1 MLVMPSFASIVHPDT
16 RVIIALIVA
25 PLCAPSPAFQPSIMR
40 MLLDS
45 GWMKFGPAG
54 RGSLDWVPG
63 SGPSPL
69 PSLDKHAQGDHWNEL
84 TPSEDIM
91 SKEFILYIVVAT
103 TSLLFISLVG
113 FLVYRRCSTSK
124 LALTNIIALDL
135 EELQDLQ
142 DLQDAESSTD
152 FLSSLALRRDQM
164 PSCSSET
171 DMSDGVFLMVYLP
184 TPYEETL
191 TKLARA
197 ASIRSSK
204 GVDRSVSVRSSRGVD
219 RAEGTRTRGLN
230 RAATVRNSRDVDPP
244 KIDRSASV
252 RSSRGVDGAASINS
266 AKGVDPSAC
275 QGRTDETRTDEDPV
289 KEQSKD

>member
-1 MLVMPSFASIVHPDT
+1 
-16 RVIIALIVA
+16 
-25 PLCAPSPAFQPSIMR
+25 MR

-54 RGSLDWVPG
+54 RDSLDWVPG

-91 SKEFILYIVVAT
+91 SKEFILYVVVAT

-124 LALTNIIALDL
+124 LALTNVITLDL

-142 DLQDAESSTD
+142 DLQDPESSTD
-152 FLSSLALRRDQM
+152 FLSSLALYRDQI

-171 DMSDGVFLMVYLP
+171 DMTDGVFLMVYLP

-197 ASIRSSK
+197 ASIRSSR
-204 GVDRSVSVRSSRGVD
+204 GVDRSASVRSSRGVD
-219 RAEGTRTRGLN
+219 RSASVRSSRGVDRSASVRSSRGVDQAEGTRTSRGLN
-230 RAATVRNSRDVDPP
+230 RAATVRNSRDVDHP

-252 RSSRGVDGAASINS
+252 RSSRGAARATSINS
-266 AKGVDPSAC
+266 AKGVDPPAG
-275 QGRTDETRTDEDPV
+275 QGRTDETRTDGDSV
-289 KEQSKD
+289 KEQSTD

>member
-1 MLVMPSFASIVHPDT
+1 MLVMPSFVSIVHPDT

-25 PLCAPSPAFQPSIMR
+25 PLCAPSPGFQPSIMR

-54 RGSLDWVPG
+54 RDSLDWVPG

-91 SKEFILYIVVAT
+91 SKQFILYVVVAT

-124 LALTNIIALDL
+124 LALTNVITLDL

-142 DLQDAESSTD
+142 DLQDPEGSTD
-152 FLSSLALRRDQM
+152 FLSSLALHRDHI

-197 ASIRSSK
+197 ASIRSSR
-204 GVDRSVSVRSSRGVD
+204 GVDRSASVRSSRGVD
-219 RAEGTRTRGLN
+219 QAEGTRTSRGLN

-252 RSSRGVDGAASINS
+252 RSSRGADRAASINS
-266 AKGVDPSAC
+266 ANPPAG
-275 QGRTDETRTDEDPV
+275 QGRTDADSV
-289 KEQSKD
+289 KEQSTD

>member
-1 MLVMPSFASIVHPDT
+1 
-16 RVIIALIVA
+16 
-25 PLCAPSPAFQPSIMR
+25 MR

-45 GWMKFGPAG
+45 GWVKFGPAG
-54 RGSLDWVPG
+54 RDSLDWVPG

-91 SKEFILYIVVAT
+91 SKEFILYVVVAT

-124 LALTNIIALDL
+124 LALTNVITLDL

-142 DLQDAESSTD
+142 DLQDPESSTD
-152 FLSSLALRRDQM
+152 FLSSLALHRDHI

-197 ASIRSSK
+197 ASIRSSR
-204 GVDRSVSVRSSRGVD
+204 GVDRSASVRSSRGVD
-219 RAEGTRTRGLN
+219 RSASVRSSRGVDQSEGTRTSRGLN

-252 RSSRGVDGAASINS
+252 RSSRGADRAASINS
-266 AKGVDPSAC
+266 ANPPAG
-275 QGRTDETRTDEDPV
+275 QGRTDETRTDADSV
-289 KEQSKD
+289 KKQSTDEGQDSIE

>member
-1 MLVMPSFASIVHPDT
+1 MS
-16 RVIIALIVA
+16 
-25 PLCAPSPAFQPSIMR
+25 
-40 MLLDS
+40 
-45 GWMKFGPAG
+45 K
-54 RGSLDWVPG
+54 
-63 SGPSPL
+63 
-69 PSLDKHAQGDHWNEL
+69 
-84 TPSEDIM
+84 EDIM
-91 SKEFILYIVVAT
+91 SKEFILYVVVAT

-124 LALTNIIALDL
+124 LALTNVITLDL

-142 DLQDAESSTD
+142 DLQDPESSTD
-152 FLSSLALRRDQM
+152 FLSSLALHRDQI

-197 ASIRSSK
+197 ASIRSSR
-204 GVDRSVSVRSSRGVD
+204 GVDRSASVRSSRGVD
-219 RAEGTRTRGLN
+219 QAEGTRTSRGLN

-252 RSSRGVDGAASINS
+252 RSSRGADRAACING
-266 AKGVDPSAC
+266 AKGVDPPAG
-275 QGRTDETRTDEDPV
+275 QGRTDVTRTDGDPV
-289 KEQSKD
+289 KEHSTD